1 MGSQCVSGAELA
13 LRNAMMKA
21 VYLQGTYIIGRN
33 ITMINEVALQIPVAG
48 CDPGK
53 DSVLYTDNHHTVRTS
68 KPWYSSFLK
77 SKNCL
82 VFFFFIQMPFPS
94 PPSLQFQI
102 CQPFHWHFR
111 QLLFLHFRAI
121 NM

>member
-1 MGSQCVSGAELA
+1 MSGAELA

-21 VYLQGTYIIGRN
+21 VYLQGTYVLGRN
-33 ITMINEVALQIPVAG
+33 ITMMSEVGLQIPVAG

-53 DSVLYTDNHHTVRTS
+53 EDSILYTDNHHTIRTS

-82 VFFFFIQMPFPS
+82 AFFFVQTPFSS
-94 PPSLQFQI
+94 PPPLPFQI